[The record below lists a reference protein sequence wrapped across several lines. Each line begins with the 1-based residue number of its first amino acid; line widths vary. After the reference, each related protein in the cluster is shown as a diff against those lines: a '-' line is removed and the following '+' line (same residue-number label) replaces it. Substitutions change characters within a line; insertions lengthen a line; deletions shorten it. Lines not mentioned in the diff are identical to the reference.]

1 MPNKP
6 NQGQFCVKMR
16 RFTVP
21 RSSSDT
27 YLVMSTR
34 RTFFRQTAAAA
45 TGALTLPTF
54 LPETF
59 ASPIATAD
67 MSLKS
72 TTQWA
77 QDEDFWSWVKSE
89 YTVSPT
95 LLNLNNGGVC
105 PQPKVVQDAH
115 IRFYQYCNEAPS
127 YYMWRILDQG
137 RESLREKLADLGGC
151 SPEEIAIN
159 RNATEGLN
167 TVIFGLNLKPG
178 DEVVLTKQDYPNMLN
193 AWKQREKRDGIKLVF
208 LDLELPSENDDA
220 LVEQYVK
227 AFTPRT
233 KVVHVTHMI
242 NWIGQVMPVRK
253 IADEAHKRGIEVI
266 ADGAHSFAL
275 FDFKIP
281 DLGADYYATSLH
293 KWLCAPFGSGMLYIK
308 QNKIRNVWALLSN
321 NEPDGPDI
329 RKFESLGTRSFASE
343 MAIGTAVDFHNSIG
357 SARKFAR
364 AHYLKNYW
372 MEKVRDV
379 PGVKLHTSFKPEFAG
394 AVALVSIDGMK
405 TSEFDAQLLNKY
417 KIHTTGID
425 WENIHGVRVT
435 PHVYHSPKDLD
446 RLVVAIT
453 AIAEK
458 QAVASKQ
465 KKS

>member
-1 MPNKP
+1 
-6 NQGQFCVKMR
+6 
-16 RFTVP
+16 
-21 RSSSDT
+21 
-27 YLVMSTR
+27 MSTSR
-34 RTFFRQTAAAA
+34 RTFFRQTAAATA
-45 TGALTLPTF
+45 ALTLPQF
-54 LPETF
+54 LPETV
-59 ASPIATAD
+59 AHPLSSAD
-67 MSLKS
+67 AALKS
-72 TTQWA
+72 PAVWA
-77 QDEDFWSWVKSE
+77 QDEDFWSWVKAE
-89 YTVSPT
+89 YTVSPN

-137 RESLREKLADLGGC
+137 REALREKLADLGGC
-151 SPEEIAIN
+151 SPDEIAIN

-167 TVIFGLNLKPG
+167 TVIFGLNLKAG
-178 DEVVLTKQDYPNMLN
+178 DEVILTKQDYPNMLN
-193 AWKQREKRDGIKLVF
+193 AWKQREKRDGIKLVYLN
-208 LDLELPSENDDA
+208 LDLPSEDDDA
-220 LVEQYVK
+220 LAQQYIR
-227 AFTPRT
+227 AFTPKT

-308 QNKIRNVWALLSN
+308 QNKIKNVWALLSN

-372 MEKVRDV
+372 MERVRDV
-379 PGVKLHTSFKPEFAG
+379 PGVKLHTSLKPAYGG
-394 AVALVSIDGMK
+394 AVALFSIDGMK
-405 TSEFDAQLLNKY
+405 PSEIDGQLLGKY
-417 KIHTTGID
+417 KIHTVGIE
-425 WENIHGVRVT
+425 WENIRGVRVT
-435 PHVYHSPKDLD
+435 PHVYHNPKDLD
-446 RLVVAIT
+446 RLVTAIT

-458 QAVASKQ
+458 QAVAGKQ

>member
-1 MPNKP
+1 MA
-6 NQGQFCVKMR
+6 
-16 RFTVP
+16 
-21 RSSSDT
+21 S
-27 YLVMSTR
+27 R

-45 TGALTLPTF
+45 TGALTLPQF

-59 ASPIATAD
+59 ARPVIAANAAQ
-67 MSLKS
+67 KS
-72 TTQWA
+72 AAEWA

-89 YTVSPT
+89 YTVSPN

-115 IRFYQYCNEAPS
+115 IRFYQYANEAPS

-137 RESLREKLADLGGC
+137 REALRSKLADLAGC
-151 SPEEIAIN
+151 SSEEIAIN
-159 RNATEGLN
+159 RNSTEGLN
-167 TVIFGLNLKPG
+167 TVIFGLNLKAG
-178 DEVVLTKQDYPNMLN
+178 DEVILAKQDYPNMLN
-193 AWKQREKRDGIKLVF
+193 AWKQREKRDGIKLVYLN
-208 LDLELPSENDDA
+208 LDLPSENDDA
-220 LVEQYVK
+220 LAEQYVR
-227 AFTPRT
+227 AFTPKT
-233 KVVHVTHMI
+233 KVVHITHMI
-242 NWIGQVMPVRK
+242 NWVGQVMPVRK

-281 DLGADYYATSLH
+281 DLGADYFASSLH
-293 KWLCAPFGSGMLYIK
+293 KWLSAPFGSGLLYIR

-357 SARKFAR
+357 TARKFAR

-372 MEKVRDV
+372 AERVRDI
-379 PGVKLHTSFKPEFAG
+379 PGVTIHTSLKPEFAG
-394 AVALVSIDGMK
+394 AVALFSINGMKPGEIDG
-405 TSEFDAQLLNKY
+405 QLLNQY
-417 KIHTTGID
+417 KIHTVGID

-446 RLVVAIT
+446 RLVAAIT
-453 AIAEK
+453 AIAG
-458 QAVASKQ
+458 KQ

>member
-1 MPNKP
+1 MASRR
-6 NQGQFCVKMR
+6 QFLR
-16 RFTVP
+16 Q
-21 RSSSDT
+21 
-27 YLVMSTR
+27 STAL
-34 RTFFRQTAAAA
+34 T
-45 TGALTLPTF
+45 TGALTLPPF
-54 LPETF
+54 LLDSQAQPLP
-59 ASPIATAD
+59 SAD
-67 MSLKS
+67 LK
-72 TTQWA
+72 TPAEWA
-77 QDEDFWSWVKSE
+77 QDEDFWARIKSD

-137 RESLREKLADLGGC
+137 REALRDKLADLAGC
-151 SPEEIAIN
+151 SSEEIAIN
-159 RNATEGLN
+159 RNTTEGLN
-167 TVIFGLNLKPG
+167 TVIFGLNLKAG

-193 AWKQREKRDGIKLVF
+193 AWRQREKRDGIKLVF
-208 LDLELPSENDDA
+208 LDLKLPSEDETS
-220 LVEQYVK
+220 LVDQFVR

-242 NWIGQVMPVRK
+242 NWVGQILPVRR

-281 DLGADYYATSLH
+281 DLGCDYFASSLH
-293 KWLCAPFGSGMLYIK
+293 KWLGAPFGSGLLYIR
-308 QNKIRNVWALLSN
+308 QNKIKNVWALLSN
-321 NEPDGPDI
+321 TEPDGPDI

-343 MAIGTAVDFHNSIG
+343 MAIGTAVDYHNGIG

-372 MEKVRDV
+372 MERVRNV
-379 PGVKLHTSFKPEFAG
+379 PGVALHTSLKPEWAG
-394 AVALVSIDGMK
+394 AVGLFSIDGMK
-405 TSEFDAQLLNKY
+405 PAEIDAQLMNKF
-417 KIHTTGID
+417 KIHTVGID
-425 WENIHGVRVT
+425 WESIHGIRVT

-446 RLVVAIT
+446 RLVAAIT
-453 AIAEK
+453 AIAAK
-458 QAVASKQ
+458 PR
-465 KKS
+465 KS

>member
-1 MPNKP
+1 
-6 NQGQFCVKMR
+6 
-16 RFTVP
+16 
-21 RSSSDT
+21 
-27 YLVMSTR
+27 MSTR
-34 RTFFRQTAAAA
+34 RNFFRQTAAAA
-45 TGALTLPTF
+45 TAALTLPQF

-59 ASPIATAD
+59 ASPISTAD
-67 MSLKS
+67 VGLKS
-72 TTQWA
+72 AAQWA

-167 TVIFGLNLKPG
+167 TVIFGLNLKAG

-208 LDLELPSENDDA
+208 LDLELPSEDDKY
-220 LVEQYVK
+220 LTEQYVK

-233 KVVHVTHMI
+233 KVVHITHMI

-372 MEKVRDV
+372 MERVKDV
-379 PGVKLHTSFKPEFAG
+379 PGVKLHTSLKPEFAG
-394 AVALVSIDGMK
+394 AVGLFSIDGMK
-405 TSEFDAQLLNKY
+405 TSEVDGQLLNKY

-453 AIAEK
+453 QIAEK

>member
-1 MPNKP
+1 M
-6 NQGQFCVKMR
+6 
-16 RFTVP
+16 
-21 RSSSDT
+21 SSS
-27 YLVMSTR
+27 R

-45 TGALTLPTF
+45 TSALTLPTF

-59 ASPIATAD
+59 ANHVSSADTA
-67 MSLKS
+67 LKS
-72 TTQWA
+72 PAEWA
-77 QDEDFWSWVKSE
+77 QDEDFWAWVKSE
-89 YTVSPT
+89 YTVSPN

-115 IRFYQYCNEAPS
+115 IRFYQYANEAPS

-137 RESLREKLADLGGC
+137 REALREKLADLAGC
-151 SPEEIAIN
+151 SAEEIAIN

-167 TVIFGLNLKPG
+167 TVIFGLNLKAG

-193 AWKQREKRDGIKLVF
+193 AWKQREKRDGVKLVY
-208 LDLELPSENDDA
+208 LDLDLPSENDDA
-220 LVEQYVK
+220 IAQQFIK

-233 KVVHVTHMI
+233 KVVHITHLV
-242 NWIGQVMPVRK
+242 NWVGQVLPVRK

-281 DLGADYYATSLH
+281 DLGCDYYATSLH
-293 KWLCAPFGSGMLYIK
+293 KWLSAPFGSGMLYIR
-308 QNKIRNVWALLSN
+308 QPKIRNVWALLSN

-343 MAIGTAVDFHNSIG
+343 MAIGTAIDFHHSIG
-357 SARKFAR
+357 TARKFAR

-372 MEKVRDV
+372 AERVREL
-379 PGVKLHTSFKPEFAG
+379 PGVKIHTSLKPEFAG
-394 AVALVSIDGMK
+394 AVALFSIDGMK
-405 TSEFDAQLLNKY
+405 PGEIESQLLSKY
-417 KIHTTGID
+417 KIHTSPID

-435 PHVYHSPKDLD
+435 PHVYHTPKDLD
-446 RLVVAIT
+446 RLVAAIT
-453 AIAEK
+453 AIADK
-458 QAVASKQ
+458 QTVAGKQ

>member
-1 MPNKP
+1 M
-6 NQGQFCVKMR
+6 
-16 RFTVP
+16 T
-21 RSSSDT
+21 
-27 YLVMSTR
+27 TR
-34 RTFFRQTAAAA
+34 RSFFRQTAVAA
-45 TGALTLPTF
+45 TSALTLPTF
-54 LPETF
+54 LPDSF
-59 ASPIATAD
+59 AHPLTGTDAG
-67 MSLKS
+67 LKS
-72 TTQWA
+72 AAAWA
-77 QDEDFWSWVKSE
+77 TDEDFWAWVKSE
-89 YTVSPT
+89 YTVSPN

-115 IRFYQYCNEAPS
+115 IRFYQYANEAPS

-137 RESLREKLADLGGC
+137 REALREKLADLAGC
-151 SPEEIAIN
+151 SAEELAIN

-193 AWKQREKRDGIKLVF
+193 AWKQREKRDGIKLVYLN
-208 LDLELPSENDDA
+208 LDLPSENDDA
-220 LVEQYVK
+220 ITEQFVK

-233 KVVHVTHMI
+233 TVVHVTHLV
-242 NWIGQVMPVRK
+242 NWVGQVLPVRK

-293 KWLCAPFGSGMLYIK
+293 KWLCAPFGSGMLYIR
-308 QNKIRNVWALLSN
+308 QPKIKNVWALLSN
-321 NEPDGPDI
+321 NEPDGTDI

-372 MEKVRDV
+372 MERVKDI
-379 PGVKLHTSFKPEFAG
+379 PGVKLHTSFKPEHAG
-394 AVALVSIDGMK
+394 AVALFSIDGMK
-405 TSEFDAQLLNKY
+405 PGEIDGQLMNQH
-417 KIHTTGID
+417 KIHTVGID
-425 WENIHGVRVT
+425 WENIHGIRVT
-435 PHVYHSPKDLD
+435 PHIYHTPKDLD
-446 RLVVAIT
+446 RLVAAIDS
-453 AIAEK
+453 IAGK
-458 QAVASKQ
+458 RALAQKP

>member
-1 MPNKP
+1 
-6 NQGQFCVKMR
+6 
-16 RFTVP
+16 
-21 RSSSDT
+21 
-27 YLVMSTR
+27 MSTR
-34 RTFFRQTAAAA
+34 RNFFRQTAAAA
-45 TGALTLPTF
+45 TGALTLPSF

-59 ASPIATAD
+59 AKSIPSAD
-67 MSLKS
+67 MGLKS
-72 TTQWA
+72 ATEWA

-89 YTVSPT
+89 YTVSPN

-137 RESLREKLADLGGC
+137 RESLREKLADLAGC
-151 SPEEIAIN
+151 SAEEIAIN

-167 TVIFGLNLKPG
+167 TVIFGLNLKAG

-208 LDLELPSENDDA
+208 LDLDLPSENDDA
-220 LVEQYVK
+220 IAQQYIK

-233 KVVHVTHMI
+233 KVVHVTHLV
-242 NWIGQVMPVRK
+242 NWVGQVLPVRK

-293 KWLCAPFGSGMLYIK
+293 KWLSAPFGSGMLYIR
-308 QNKIRNVWALLSN
+308 QPKIKNVWALLSN

-343 MAIGTAVDFHNSIG
+343 MAIGTAIDFHNSIG
-357 SARKFAR
+357 TARKFAR

-372 MEKVRDV
+372 MERVKDL
-379 PGVKLHTSFKPEFAG
+379 PGVKIHTSLKPEFAG
-394 AVALVSIDGMK
+394 AVALFSIDGLK
-405 TSEFDAQLLNKY
+405 SSEVDGQLLNKY
-417 KIHTTGID
+417 KIHTTAVE
-425 WENIHGVRVT
+425 WEHFHGVRVT
-435 PHVYHSPKDLD
+435 PHVYHTPKDLD
-446 RLVVAIT
+446 RLVTAIT
-453 AIAEK
+453 AISEK
-458 QAVASKQ
+458 QAIASKQ

>member
-1 MPNKP
+1 MA
-6 NQGQFCVKMR
+6 
-16 RFTVP
+16 
-21 RSSSDT
+21 SADS
-27 YLVMSTR
+27 
-34 RTFFRQTAAAA
+34 
-45 TGALTLPTF
+45 LTK
-54 LPETF
+54 
-59 ASPIATAD
+59 SAD
-67 MSLKS
+67 A
-72 TTQWA
+72 WA

-89 YTVSPT
+89 YTVSPN

-115 IRFYQYCNEAPS
+115 IRFYQYSNEAPS

-137 RESLREKLADLGGC
+137 REALREKLADLAGC
-151 SPEEIAIN
+151 SPEELAIN

-167 TVIFGLNLKPG
+167 TVIFGLNMKAG

-193 AWKQREKRDGIKLVF
+193 AWKQREKRDGVKLVY
-208 LDLELPSENDDA
+208 LNLELPNEDDDA
-220 LVEQYVK
+220 LVQQFVK

-233 KVVHVTHMI
+233 KVVHITHLV
-242 NWIGQVMPVRK
+242 NWVGQVLPVKK

-266 ADGAHSFAL
+266 ADGAHSFGL

-293 KWLCAPFGSGMLYIK
+293 KWLCAPFGSGMLYIR
-308 QNKIRNVWALLSN
+308 QNKIKNVWALLSN
-321 NEPDGPDI
+321 TEPDGPDI

-357 SARKFAR
+357 TARKFAR

-372 MEKVRDV
+372 MERVREL
-379 PGVKLHTSFKPEFAG
+379 PGVKIHTSFKPEFAG
-394 AVALVSIDGMK
+394 AVALFSIDGMK
-405 TSEFDAQLLNKY
+405 TSEVESQLLGKY
-417 KIHTTGID
+417 KIHTSPID

-435 PHVYHSPKDLD
+435 PHIYHTPKDLD
-446 RLVVAIT
+446 RLVAAIT
-453 AIAEK
+453 ALSAK
-458 QAVASKQ
+458 QALAGTQ